1 MVLGGVCG
9 NPSVPASVVVFGA
22 ISNLGAT
29 RMDGEIID
37 DYLKQDKWHENIT
50 TKKSTAT
57 RIGAVMNQRVVCPL
71 LVNGCKNLSKKNLGA
86 SMVI

>member
-9 NPSVPASVVVFGA
+9 KQSVLVSVGVFGTTL
-22 ISNLGAT
+22 NLGAT

-37 DYLKQDKWHENIT
+37 DYLKQDKWQENIT

-57 RIGAVMNQRVVCPL
+57 RIGAVMNQRVDCPL
-71 LVNGCKNLSKKNLGA
+71 LVNGGKNLSKENLEA